1 MTDPRASAL
10 RDRSASVIRFA
21 RGLRDLVGARDVL
34 IRCSPIVPPD
44 DSESIYFKVKE
55 DSGSPTILQIM
66 FDRNHELTTSEFRL
80 LKAAPGL
87 TAALLELERKGVDDV
102 QPSARQMSEVA

>member
-1 MTDPRASAL
+1 VGCA
-10 RDRSASVIRFA
+10 IF
-21 RGLRDLVGARDVL
+21 VGARDVL

-66 FDRNHELTTSEFRL
+66 SDRNHELTTSEFRL
-80 LKAAPGL
+80 LKAP
-87 TAALLELERKGVDDV
+87 RV
-102 QPSARQMSEVA
+102 

>member
-1 MTDPRASAL
+1 
-10 RDRSASVIRFA
+10 
-21 RGLRDLVGARDVL
+21 
-34 IRCSPIVPPD
+34 
-44 DSESIYFKVKE
+44 
-55 DSGSPTILQIM
+55 M